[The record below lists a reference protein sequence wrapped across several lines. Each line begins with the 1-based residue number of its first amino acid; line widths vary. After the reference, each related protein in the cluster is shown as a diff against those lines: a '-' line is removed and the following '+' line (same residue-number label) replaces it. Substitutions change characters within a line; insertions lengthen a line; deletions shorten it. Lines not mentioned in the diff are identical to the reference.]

1 MNKFVAV
8 LCLLALCASPLSV
21 MASETGQQ
29 AATVGMT
36 EGEVRRIDPA
46 AGKLTIRHGPIVNL
60 DMPAM
65 TMSFRVQDPAMLKDL
80 KVGDKIRFVAET
92 VNGVTLVT
100 RIEAQVQ

>member
-1 MNKFVAV
+1 MNKFVGV

-21 MASETGQQ
+21 MAGETGQQ
-29 AATVGMT
+29 TATVIMT
-36 EGEVRRIDPA
+36 EGEVRRIDTD

-65 TMSFRVQDPAMLKDL
+65 TMSFRVKDPAMLKDL
-80 KVGDKIRFVAET
+80 KVGDKIGFVAEN

-100 RIEAQVQ
+100 RIEALAQ